1 MLFVSYEELQQHIN
15 HNCNIPSSALDD
27 VVKYE
32 FAFSCDPENADYCK
46 KRGCQDFCHH
56 TLNPDAAKNFDLIS
70 DQPTRKKYF
79 ENQKSG
85 WIPVVT
91 RPMTEDEYKEYEE
104 NVGWLDES
112 DRYLFVGQM
121 PEDGQEILI
130 STKYGVSFD
139 MCLYDPE
146 YGYGLDN
153 HDDWDGVLA
162 WMPLPKPYEK
172 EGDPGVDIPAEEERS

>member
-1 MLFVSYEELQQHIN
+1 MLFVSYEELQKHIN

-56 TLNPDAAKNFDLIS
+56 TLNPNAAKNFDLIS

-85 WIPVVT
+85 WNPIKY
-91 RPMTEDEYKEYEE
+91 RPMTEEEVRETEERWGIKLTIDER
-104 NVGWLDES
+104 VCFDC
-112 DRYLFVGQM
+112 QM
-121 PEDGQEILI
+121 PEDDQEILVCSNWGHI
-130 STKYGVSFD
+130 FLD
-139 MCLYDPE
+139 RCELDPDD
-146 YGYGLDN
+146 GYALEENG
-153 HDDWDGVLA
+153 DWDGIVA
-162 WMPLPKPYEK
+162 WMPLPEPYK
-172 EGDPGVDIPAEEERS
+172 EEGESGVV